1 MSKSETVH
9 DALVD
14 DPSINGQ
21 EWCCLSFIS
30 PENLIER
37 RELFYMNHFMYEEVN
52 KYIGG
57 TAEHM
62 AKEAA
67 TMLNNSFEHL
77 IENYSNSNDEK
88 DKEFSEKLKI
98 VMKNNAIDES
108 QFVNKCIRKF
118 YIDQQEIIDKYTT
131 YSSNNYQKL
140 LELYQR
146 KFNDDKCSVR
156 GFKVRGSFKT
166 YEEAKSRCEMLQK
179 HEKFVSIA
187 IAPVGVWVPWDP
199 SPDAIQ
205 DSEYMLPELN
215 KLMKSYNEQNRN
227 RDIMFEER
235 KNELINASTSKSTNP
250 TRDRLRKKLMEKEAK
265 KLKEEIEQQKKLMS
279 DSGKERE

>member
-1 MSKSETVH
+1 
-9 DALVD
+9 
-14 DPSINGQ
+14 
-21 EWCCLSFIS
+21 
-30 PENLIER
+30 
-37 RELFYMNHFMYEEVN
+37 MYEEVN

-62 AKEAA
+62 AKEAS
-67 TMLNNSFEHL
+67 TILNNSFEHL

-146 KFNDDKCSVR
+146 KFNDDRCSVR

-227 RDIMFEER
+227 RDMMFEER
-235 KNELINASTSKSTNP
+235 KNELMNASTSKSSNP

-265 KLKEEIEQQKKLMS
+265 NLKEEMEQQHS
-279 DSGKERE
+279 VP

>member
-67 TMLNNSFEHL
+67 TILNNSFEHL
-77 IENYSNSNDEK
+77 IENYSNSSDEK

-146 KFNDDKCSVR
+146 KFNDDRCSVR

-227 RDIMFEER
+227 RDMMFEER
-235 KNELINASTSKSTNP
+235 KNELMNASTSKSTNP

>member
-9 DALVD
+9 DALID

-37 RELFYMNHFMYEEVN
+37 RELFYMNQFMYEEVN

-67 TMLNNSFEHL
+67 VMLNNSFEHL

-98 VMKNNAIDES
+98 LMKNNAIDES

-166 YEEAKSRCEMLQK
+166 YEEAKSRCEMLQN

-215 KLMKSYNEQNRN
+215 KLMKNYNEQNRN
-227 RDIMFEER
+227 RDMMFEER
-235 KNELINASTSKSTNP
+235 KNELMNASTSKSSNP

-265 KLKEEIEQQKKLMS
+265 KLKEEMEQQKKLMN

>member
-67 TMLNNSFEHL
+67 TILNNSFEHL

-146 KFNDDKCSVR
+146 KFNDDRCSVR

-227 RDIMFEER
+227 RDMMFEER
-235 KNELINASTSKSTNP
+235 KNELMNASTSKSSNP

-265 KLKEEIEQQKKLMS
+265 KLKEEMEQQKKLMS

>member
-1 MSKSETVH
+1 VH
-9 DALVD
+9 DALID

-37 RELFYMNHFMYEEVN
+37 RELFYMNHFLYEEIN
-52 KYIGG
+52 KYIGAS
-57 TAEHM
+57 AEHM

-67 TMLNNSFEHL
+67 TLLNNSFEHL
-77 IENYSNSNDEK
+77 IESYSNSKDEK

-98 VMKNNAIDES
+98 VRKNNAIDET
-108 QFVNKCIRKF
+108 QFVNKCARKF
-118 YIDQQEIIDKYTT
+118 YIDQQEIVDKYTT

-166 YEEAKSRCEMLQK
+166 YEEAKNRCEMLQK

-227 RDIMFEER
+227 RDMMFEER
-235 KNELINASTSKSTNP
+235 KNELMGGSMSKSSNP

-265 KLKEEIEQQKKLMS
+265 KLKEEMEQQRKLTS
-279 DSGKERE
+279 ATGASDDSGKQRE